1 MLNAVPIPE
10 LVLAAARDPAIR
22 ARQALWTEER
32 CLDYAQLEDAV
43 ARAAGLFLGNG
54 LKRGERVGLLASRT
68 AASASAVLGVM
79 AAGGAICV
87 LDERLPAAELQARLQ
102 SAGIGWLL
110 ADAEH
115 FPLAT
120 AVKPRAMLRLEDA
133 AQANPHLIEDLC
145 LDDDALLVLTSGS
158 TGHPKAVLLTHGN
171 LLSNARGV
179 VERTDI
185 TPADRVLHNMP
196 MHHTN
201 GVNNQLIVPW
211 ACGATVVM
219 LDHFR
224 AETFFAEVH
233 RHRPTYFTGVATHF
247 SRLLAFTPPP
257 GSLSSVRFARGG
269 AAPLNAELHRKIEA
283 HLGMPLV
290 MSYGLSEGTCTCTM
304 NPPAA
309 RKVGTVGTALYGQ
322 RVAIFAP
329 GTDAPAATNAE
340 GEICIAGPSV
350 MKGYVPAD
358 AHADGPSIRHGWLRT
373 GDLGQLDADGYLTV
387 TGRLKD
393 IIIRGGENL
402 SPGRIEEVLTAHAA
416 VRACCVVGAPD
427 ADLGEVPVAF
437 VTTNSGQNIPERD
450 LKDQV
455 ASRLPPSWVPAR
467 VTVLEALPENS
478 VGKIDRQALRKLAAE
493 TQRG

>member
-1 MLNAVPIPE
+1 MLNAAPIPE
-10 LVLAAARDPAIR
+10 LILAAAHDPAIR
-22 ARQALWTEER
+22 TREALWTEER
-32 CLDYAQLEDAV
+32 CLDYAQLEQAI
-43 ARAAGLFLGNG
+43 ARSAGLLLDYG
-54 LKRGERVGLLASRT
+54 LKRGERVGLLAGRT
-68 AASASAVLGVM
+68 AAAASAVPGIM
-79 AAGGAICV
+79 AAGGAVCI
-87 LDERLPAAELQARLQ
+87 LDERLAAAELEARLQ
-102 SAGIGWLL
+102 SANISWIL
-110 ADAEH
+110 ADAKH
-115 FPLAT
+115 FPLA
-120 AVKPRAMLRLEDA
+120 AAAHPRALLRLEDA
-133 AQANPHLIEDLC
+133 AHAEPRLIEGLR
-145 LDDDALLVLTSGS
+145 LDDDALLVVTSGS

-171 LLSNARGV
+171 LLSNAQGI

-211 ACGATVVM
+211 ACGASVVV
-219 LDHFR
+219 LEHFR
-224 AETFFAEVH
+224 AETFFAEVG
-233 RHRPTYFTGVATHF
+233 RHRPTYFTGVPTHY

-283 HLGMPLV
+283 HLGVPLV

-329 GTDAPAATNAE
+329 GTEEPVTTNTE

-358 AHADGPSIRHGWLRT
+358 ARADGPSIRHGWLRT
-373 GDLGQLDADGYLTV
+373 GDLGQLDAEGYLTV

-402 SPGRIEEVLTAHAA
+402 SPGRIEEALTAHPA

-437 VTTNSGQNIPERD
+437 VTTHKGQTVPETD

-455 ASRLPPSWVPAR
+455 ASRLPHTWVPAR
-467 VTVLEALPENS
+467 VTVLDAMPENR
-478 VGKIDRQALRKLAAE
+478 VGKIDRQALKKMAAAA
-493 TQRG
+493 QGH

>member
-10 LVLAAARDPAIR
+10 LVLAAARDPSIR

-43 ARAAGLFLGNG
+43 ARSAGLLLGNG
-54 LKRGERVGLLASRT
+54 LKRGERVGLLAGRT

-133 AQANPHLIEDLC
+133 AQASPHLIEDLR

-329 GTDAPAATNAE
+329 GKEAPVATNAE

-358 AHADGPSIRHGWLRT
+358 VHADGPSIRHGWLRT

-402 SPGRIEEVLTAHAA
+402 SPGRIEEVLTAHTA

-437 VTTNSGQNIPERD
+437 VTTNSGQSIPERD

-455 ASRLPPSWVPAR
+455 ASRLPPSWVPTR
-467 VTVLEALPENS
+467 VTVLEALPENR
-478 VGKIDRQALRKLAAE
+478 VGKIDRQALKKLAAE
-493 TQRG
+493 TQRR